1 MIFEWDEKKNRINK
15 TKHRISFNAAK
26 MVFFDPCC
34 LIRFDRVEDDE
45 DRWHAIRRVKGGL
58 FFVVV
63 HTTHF
68 ADQAEI
74 IRIISARRPDRREKK
89 TI

>member
-15 TKHRISFNAAK
+15 TKHRISFDAAK